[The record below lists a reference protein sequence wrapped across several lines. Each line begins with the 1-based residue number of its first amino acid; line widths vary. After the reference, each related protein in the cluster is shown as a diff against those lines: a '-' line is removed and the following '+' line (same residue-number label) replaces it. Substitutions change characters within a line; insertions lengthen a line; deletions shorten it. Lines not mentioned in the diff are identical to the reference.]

1 MSRIIVDR
9 RIMHGK
15 PVIRGSRIPAGVVVG
30 ALAGGMSYEE
40 VCSDYD
46 IEVEDIR
53 ACLPY
58 AAGILSEE
66 QVFELS
72 EVEEDV

>member
-15 PVIRGSRIPAGVVVG
+15 PVIQGTRIPVSVVVG

-40 VCSDYD
+40 VCSDYE
-46 IEVEDIR
+46 IQVEDIR
-53 ACLPY
+53 ACLQY

-72 EVEEDV
+72 EVGRDV